1 MSDVRVPDEK
11 EHEMAK
17 RRPGAHGFKDLYA
30 TQGHSSTGATPYGL
44 MSDFLGEA
52 FEDGKLD
59 DNELAGMKVLAGL
72 APRPQPTPAPAA
84 QQPSPQPAPA
94 PSCNDES
101 CEPSPATEGSSLPTQ
116 VGAKLDESKDWDSG
130 EQRVLQLAQR
140 LWNASL
146 KQQDAFMEEMCRL
159 MRDGD
164 MSSSDA
170 SRLDGFVDGLFS
182 KDSGSSGKQTPR
194 SGSGTENGRYDVVR
208 DFLSEAMSNGTISD
222 AEWQALMALLSQPTT
237 TPVDSNRYEPQP
249 VRAEPAER
257 RFDPSTTQAARAS
270 RWIDEMVASGG
281 ISYETGERAKRGG

>member
-30 TQGHSSTGATPYGL
+30 TQGHSCTGATPYGL

-72 APRPQPTPAPAA
+72 APRPESTPAPVAA
-84 QQPSPQPAPA
+84 QPSPT
-94 PSCNDES
+94 
-101 CEPSPATEGSSLPTQ
+101 TEGSTLSTQ

-140 LWNASL
+140 LWNASR

-164 MSSSDA
+164 ISSSDA

-182 KDSGSSGKQTPR
+182 KDTWSSDKPTR
-194 SGSGTENGRYDVVR
+194 RAGTDGGGYNVVR

-237 TPVDSNRYEPQP
+237 TPIDSNRYEPQP
-249 VRAEPAER
+249 VRADPAER